1 MENII
6 KIPVFASILKR
17 LQYDFEATNIGYEH
31 WRTAQ
36 NKGLTD
42 CFRDENRSRSTF
54 GQALHVASEEVN
66 LVNRSKAWQELND
79 WLSSWSASQAP
90 FVLLGDEGDGKTW
103 AVASWLDWQ
112 IQNVDN
118 FPPAIFLSSS
128 QPRSNEPASLLSEA
142 IARHT
147 GPQEQAYWENRLMRW
162 IQRPIGES
170 PVIILVLDGINERRT
185 PQWWRQLIEGI
196 MTSPWRERMAVLITA
211 RMGYWSR
218 YFSGLRHLN
227 ILSHGLSSYD
237 DEELDIALRLHHLAR
252 SAVADS
258 LLPLIRKPRYLDLVV
273 KHRERMAKSGD
284 ITVARLIYE
293 DWRDRWSRK
302 TNLSIDDQ
310 SFQNLIKGLA
320 QKARQY
326 SNNISE
332 KDIAE
337 QLPFIHDKQVVF
349 DDLVSGGIL
358 HDKTG
363 SYQVDESRLILG
375 FGLLLADQVEHV
387 QSDLD
392 HPVGLNE
399 IIASWLEPHP
409 EMGIKAKILETAA
422 LHVLSLQDNFSES
435 CQVALLHAWLT
446 CKNPQEDADENF
458 IAYLLIQPV
467 AYLKLAEMLWS
478 DDHDNPWAQNLLM
491 RALLRWRDSP
501 ALQSILP
508 DIFARWLGF
517 VHAAG
522 YSRMRHGKKEEDIKN
537 IKKKI
542 AERLGQNLTYGP
554 QEFAGFPLSVIQDD
568 GLLRLGR
575 VALAVISHLPRKP
588 YLRAIA
594 TGCLAEAIMDFPD
607 KYDLFGWVLRSSPET
622 LWPEIKHI
630 AESLLNYDHIVTK
643 QTAYRLLSLE
653 GGQCAVKMQKQL
665 SEDLFPP
672 HPFREIHRKDP
683 CNSFFAWTRA
693 ECEYCLQRKDLA
705 PSVIARKI
713 QLYCRDPKFP
723 VPSNFDNILAPI
735 TEQIPLAKIWSGRDQ
750 TAENHLLEEI
760 ESALCAYSP
769 DLIARIYRAIA
780 NTVNDRKEIAL
791 RQLVLHIIQHELI
804 LDDETKKN
812 LQTVWRR
819 LLDQSKA
826 KQKDEELAEVF
837 LFHAILQGIDAEQQL
852 EYLLNRPSTA
862 ADLLAFEKNF
872 KPLNDWQFVS
882 KKMIYPE
889 PESIRRV
896 LWFLSAHPQI
906 IPESVLSIVGS
917 LISHK
922 DRLVRGLVLQILYK
936 QRNAK
941 NTCDFVQGKW
951 AWEEEQ
957 HSLENYWG
965 SLLLAKHGY
974 DLPYSELRCR
984 VHPTYLGFA
993 VAQRDNN
1000 HDEVNQ
1006 YAEDIHKIWATL
1018 VDATP
1023 DIPNDFPAAKVDCDL
1038 AVRDV
1043 PYERIGLSG
1052 THFSNTVKF
1061 ISRDA
1066 FWGGMSGGSDRESL
1080 ANALKP
1086 VSNEQQDALMEILQG
1101 TIKQQTQA
1109 GNNWFSSSFSS
1120 QGLELVAQQ
1129 RPDLVDIWLAGI
1141 MDGSLAAKQ
1150 RLMKGRSFYEALCRV
1165 LFPIDPPK
1173 GLHLYQ
1179 HLTVAH
1185 AGINFVVS
1193 GTGIPVLCYS
1203 LFNAPDVPAVK
1214 NAWDQYLQQCK
1225 TDKDLSDLVIVALAG
1240 NGINWLES
1248 TVEQDLRSTPI
1259 FYQARAMIIR
1269 GLMASK
1275 NSEDW
1280 LAAQTGYPL
1289 VSR

>member
-1 MENII
+1 MRT
-6 KIPVFASILKR
+6 SIL
-17 LQYDFEATNIGYEH
+17 
-31 WRTAQ
+31 
-36 NKGLTD
+36 
-42 CFRDENRSRSTF
+42 
-54 GQALHVASEEVN
+54 
-66 LVNRSKAWQELND
+66 
-79 WLSSWSASQAP
+79 
-90 FVLLGDEGDGKTW
+90 
-103 AVASWLDWQ
+103 
-112 IQNVDN
+112 
-118 FPPAIFLSSS
+118 PP
-128 QPRSNEPASLLSEA
+128 
-142 IARHT
+142 
-147 GPQEQAYWENRLMRW
+147 
-162 IQRPIGES
+162 
-170 PVIILVLDGINERRT
+170 
-185 PQWWRQLIEGI
+185 
-196 MTSPWRERMAVLITA
+196 
-211 RMGYWSR
+211 
-218 YFSGLRHLN
+218 
-227 ILSHGLSSYD
+227 YD
-237 DEELDIALRLHHLAR
+237 DTELDVAIKLHQLTRADIAYN
-252 SAVADS
+252 

-273 KHRERMAKSGD
+273 KHRKRMTEIGD
-284 ITVARLIYE
+284 ITVGRLVYE

-302 TNLSIDDQ
+302 TNISIDDQ
-310 SFQNLIKGLA
+310 QFQSLIKGLA
-320 QKARQY
+320 EKAIQGKNR
-326 SNNISE
+326 IS
-332 KDIAE
+332 DRDVAD
-337 QLPFIHDKQVVF
+337 QLPLINDKQPVL
-349 DDLVSGGIL
+349 DELASGGIL
-358 HDKTG
+358 HGTSG
-363 SYQVDESRLILG
+363 SYRVDDQRLILG
-375 FGLLLADQVEHV
+375 LGLLLVEQVEDAHGDESSHDSSV
-387 QSDLD
+387 D
-392 HPVGLNE
+392 E
-399 IIASWLEPHP
+399 TIASWMEPHQ
-409 EMGIKAKILETAA
+409 EMDIKAAILESAA
-422 LHVLSLQDNFSES
+422 LHALSLQDNYPES
-435 CQVALLHAWLT
+435 CQVSLLKAWLES
-446 CKNPQEDADENF
+446 KNPQAETANNF
-458 IAYLLIQPV
+458 TAYLPLHPT
-467 AYLKLAEMLWS
+467 AYLKLAEVIWS
-478 DDHDNPWAQNLLM
+478 DTHDNPWGQDLLM
-491 RALLRWRDSP
+491 RAILQWRNAPSVK
-501 ALQSILP
+501 AILP
-508 DIFARWLGF
+508 GTFECWLG
-517 VHAAG
+517 VIHPDGHPLQRRIAKQNDGEKLRNRIATRAG
-522 YSRMRHGKKEEDIKN
+522 QILQPGAM
-537 IKKKI
+537 
-542 AERLGQNLTYGP
+542 
-554 QEFAGFPLSVIQDD
+554 EFAGFPLSIIQDD

-575 VALAVISHLPRKP
+575 VALAVISHLPRKS

-594 TGCLAEAIMDFPD
+594 VGCLAEAIMDFPD
-607 KYDLFGWVLRSSPET
+607 KDDIFGWVLRSSPET

-665 SEDLFPP
+665 PEDLFPP
-672 HPFREIHRKDP
+672 NPFLEIYRKDP

-735 TEQIPLAKIWSGRDQ
+735 AEQIPVAKIWSGRNP

-769 DLIARIYRAIA
+769 DVIAKIYRAIA

-791 RQLVLHIIQHELI
+791 RQLVSHIVQHELI

-812 LQTVWRR
+812 LQTVWWR

-826 KQKDEELAEVF
+826 KQKDEKLAEVF
-837 LFHAILQGIDAEQQL
+837 LFHSILQGIDAEQQL

-862 ADLLAFEKNF
+862 ADLLSFEKNF

-882 KKMIYPE
+882 KKMIDPE
-889 PESIRRV
+889 PESIHRV

-906 IPESVLSIVGS
+906 IPESVLSIVDS
-917 LISHK
+917 LISHE
-922 DRLVRGLVLQILYK
+922 DSLVRGLVLQLLYE

-941 NTCDFVQGKW
+941 NTCGFVQGEW

-957 HSLENYWG
+957 NSLENYWG
-965 SLLLAKHGY
+965 SLLLAKYGY
-974 DLPYSELRCR
+974 DLPYNELRCR

-993 VAQRDNN
+993 VSQRDNN

-1043 PYERIGLSG
+1043 PCERIRLSG

-1061 ISRDA
+1061 INRDA

-1086 VSNEQQDALMEILQG
+1086 VSNEQQDALMEILQE

-1129 RPDLVDIWLAGI
+1129 RPDLVDIWLSGI

-1150 RLMKGRSFYEALCRV
+1150 RLMKGSSFYEALCRV

-1179 HLTVAH
+1179 HLTEAH

-1193 GTGIPVLCYS
+1193 GTGIPVLYYA
-1203 LFNAPDVPAVK
+1203 LFDAPDVSAVRK
-1214 NAWDQYLQQCK
+1214 AWDQYLQQCK

-1248 TVEQDLRSTPI
+1248 TVEQDLRSTAI

-1269 GLMASK
+1269 GLMAAK

-1280 LAAQTGYPL
+1280 LAAQTKPQAETWFDRVAEKAYVYWQTDNWSKHWFERFFNVKNNIHAWAAFRLLLRCVDRRFWTWQNELSNILRRDDSNCRLIFLKNNKDTLNNSIKKNEKAMTENFLATKVLDNQAWPWMRAGI
-1289 VSR
+1289 